1 MNPVVNPQVEA
12 LLSQLPPI
20 ATPPPVSWWPLA
32 PGWWVVMALVA
43 IAITYLILWIIK
55 HRTRTAY
62 KRQALKL
69 LQTIDASQSDRCATH
84 MNGLLKQVCLC
95 AYPQRKTEINRAYGE
110 HWVNLLNLNSRC
122 SLDPNAATALAIAPY
137 QPNVAF
143 DPKALKATVARW
155 IRSHPRQLPESAN
168 V

>member
-1 MNPVVNPQVEA
+1 MNPPANPQVEA

-32 PGWWVVMALVA
+32 PGWWVVLAVVVMTITCLV
-43 IAITYLILWIIK
+43 LWVVKRRI
-55 HRTRTAY
+55 RTAY

-69 LQTIDASQSDRCATH
+69 LQNIEVSQSERFATH

-95 AYPQRKTEINRAYGE
+95 AYPQRKTEIIRAYGE
-110 HWVNLLNLNSRC
+110 HWVNFLKLNSRC
-122 SLDPNAATALAIAPY
+122 PLDTNAATALAVAPY
-137 QPNVAF
+137 QPNIAF
-143 DPKALKATVARW
+143 DPKALKGTVARW
-155 IRSHPRQLPESAN
+155 IRSHPKQLPEAAD